1 MSVSFWAWPVSI
13 LVGLLL
19 SYLTYKKLVEKS
31 RNWLIPATFR
41 FMGIALLVWLLFS
54 PTLLLKSVRLE
65 KPVIQL
71 YGDYSL
77 SCRDNV
83 DSIIKYLDRE
93 IQLKYGEK
101 VSIRRLCFAED
112 LTLIHNWDSVRGTGQ
127 FELTRLDKVQTDLI
141 ESSEEVAASIIVS
154 DGIVNKGQSPI
165 LQGKSKH
172 SLVIIGVGDTSVYSD
187 FSIESINANKEVY
200 EGNSTQIEINIK
212 ALQCAGKKAEI
223 EIWNADKKIT
233 SKFWTPKSNTDKE
246 KISLSVKSSTNQLKL
261 RAFIKSKEVEETYM
275 TNNSRIKLIDV
286 VKKKKQV
293 WIIYGKLNPDIKVLS
308 NVINASNRYA
318 VKTISEDDVR
328 DILADICIFHG
339 IQKSQLIQDC
349 NNREIPFWTFLNSP
363 SSVVVANRISGA
375 KITKLLRSKW
385 QSITAGQNEVFNDY
399 LTPNESLLL
408 SWGAL
413 ESPVLKASAIKEN
426 ILLYQIWNDIKTEYP
441 LFFKSGSQ
449 KNQLWFLGENIWKW
463 NLQHHKHNSN
473 SQGFKD
479 WVMNNINWLNLDA
492 STRKGIKCNIGDGE
506 WVRGRENIISIIEK
520 DAAGRIRMDT
530 KLKAEITDSS
540 GKKIE
545 IPLVKNAQSYKMGYV
560 PTNSG
565 LHQINVRSDLNPE
578 GTTVFW
584 SVKEQSVENT
594 NKVARFNL
602 LRNWVSHNNGDFIK
616 ATELKKIF
624 VKLDQL
630 KLESAR
636 SFEESK
642 QSSLNELGFI
652 LAILILCF
660 SIEWFL
666 RKWLGKI

>member
-1 MSVSFWAWPVSI
+1 
-13 LVGLLL
+13 
-19 SYLTYKKLVEKS
+19 
-31 RNWLIPATFR
+31 
-41 FMGIALLVWLLFS
+41 MGIALLVWLLFS

-200 EGNSTQIEINIK
+200 EGNSTQIEIDIK

-408 SWGAL
+408 SWGPL

-492 STRKGIKCNIGDGE
+492 STRKGIKCNMGDGE

-642 QSSLNELGFI
+642 QSSLNELGII

>member
-31 RNWLIPATFR
+31 RNWLIPAIFR

-93 IQLKYGEK
+93 IQIKYGEK
-101 VSIRRLCFAED
+101 VSIRRQCFAED
-112 LTLIHNWDSVRGTGQ
+112 LTLINNWDSVRGTGQ
-127 FELTRLDKVQTDLI
+127 FELTRLDKVQTDLF

-165 LQGKSKH
+165 LQGKAKH
-172 SLVIIGVGDTSVYSD
+172 SLFIVGVGDTSVYSD

-200 EGNSTQIEINIK
+200 EGNSTQIEIDIK

-233 SKFWTPKSNTDKE
+233 SKYWTPKSNTDKE

-261 RAFIKSKEVEETYM
+261 RAFIKSKEIEETNM

-286 VKKKKQV
+286 VKRKKQV

-308 NVINASNRYA
+308 NVINSSNRYA

-385 QSITAGQNEVFNDY
+385 QSIIAGQNEAFNDY

-408 SWGAL
+408 SWGAI

-426 ILLYQIWNDIKTEYP
+426 ILLYQVWNDIKTEYP

-463 NLQHHKHNSN
+463 NLQHYKHNSN

-492 STRKGIKCNIGDGE
+492 STRKGIKCNMGDGE

-545 IPLVKNAQSYKMGYV
+545 IPLVKNAQSYKIGYV

-565 LHQINVRSDLNPE
+565 LHQLIVRSDLNPV
-578 GTTVFW
+578 GTKVFW
-584 SVKEQSVENT
+584 SVKEQSIENT

-602 LRNWVSHNNGDFIK
+602 LRNWASHNNGDFFK
-616 ATELKKIF
+616 ASELKKIF

-636 SFEESK
+636 SFEDSK

>member
-200 EGNSTQIEINIK
+200 EGNSTQIEIDIK

-463 NLQHHKHNSN
+463 NLQHHKLNSN

-492 STRKGIKCNIGDGE
+492 STRKGIKCNMGDGE

>member
-93 IQLKYGEK
+93 IQIKYGEK

-112 LTLIHNWDSVRGTGQ
+112 LTLINNWDSVRGTGQ
-127 FELTRLDKVQTDLI
+127 FELTRLDKVQTDLF

-172 SLVIIGVGDTSVYSD
+172 SLIIVGVGDTSVYSD

-200 EGNSTQIEINIK
+200 EGNSTQIEIDIK

-261 RAFIKSKEVEETYM
+261 RAFIKSKEIEETNM
-275 TNNSRIKLIDV
+275 TNNSLIKLIDV
-286 VKKKKQV
+286 IKRKKQV

-308 NVINASNRYA
+308 NVINSSNRYA

-385 QSITAGQNEVFNDY
+385 QSIIAGQNEAFNDY

-408 SWGAL
+408 SWGAI

-426 ILLYQIWNDIKTEYP
+426 ILFYQVWNDIKTEYP

-463 NLQHHKHNSN
+463 NLQHYKHNSN

-540 GKKIE
+540 GKKTE
-545 IPLVKNAQSYKMGYV
+545 IPLVKNAQSYKTGYV

-565 LHQINVRSDLNPE
+565 LHKINVRSDLNPE

-636 SFEESK
+636 SFEDSK

>member
-200 EGNSTQIEINIK
+200 EGNSTQIEIDIK

-375 KITKLLRSKW
+375 KITKLMRSKW

-463 NLQHHKHNSN
+463 NLQHHKLNSN

-492 STRKGIKCNIGDGE
+492 STRKGIKCNMGDGE

>member
-93 IQLKYGEK
+93 IQIKYGEK

-112 LTLIHNWDSVRGTGQ
+112 LTLINNWDSVRGTGQ
-127 FELTRLDKVQTDLI
+127 FELTRLDKVQTDLF

-172 SLVIIGVGDTSVYSD
+172 SLIIVGVGDTSVYSD

-200 EGNSTQIEINIK
+200 EGNSTQIEIDIK

-261 RAFIKSKEVEETYM
+261 RAFIKSKEIEETNM

-286 VKKKKQV
+286 VKRKKKV

-308 NVINASNRYA
+308 NVINSSNRYA

-385 QSITAGQNEVFNDY
+385 QSIIAGQNEAFNDY

-408 SWGAL
+408 SWGAI

-426 ILLYQIWNDIKTEYP
+426 ILFYQVWNDIKTEYP

-463 NLQHHKHNSN
+463 NLQHYKHNSN

-540 GKKIE
+540 GKKTE
-545 IPLVKNAQSYKMGYV
+545 IPLVKNAQSYKTGYV

-565 LHQINVRSDLNPE
+565 LHKINVRSDLNPE

-636 SFEESK
+636 SFEDSK

>member
-93 IQLKYGEK
+93 IQIKYGEK

-112 LTLIHNWDSVRGTGQ
+112 LTLINNWDSVRGTGQ
-127 FELTRLDKVQTDLI
+127 FELTRLDKVQTDLF

-172 SLVIIGVGDTSVYSD
+172 SLIIVGVGDTSVYSD

-200 EGNSTQIEINIK
+200 EGNSTQIEIDIK

-233 SKFWTPKSNTDKE
+233 SKYWTPKSNTDKE

-261 RAFIKSKEVEETYM
+261 RAFIKSKEIEETNM

-286 VKKKKQV
+286 VKRKKKV

-308 NVINASNRYA
+308 NVINSSNRYA

-385 QSITAGQNEVFNDY
+385 QSIIAGQNEAFNDY

-408 SWGAL
+408 SWGAI
-413 ESPVLKASAIKEN
+413 ESPVLKASAINEN
-426 ILLYQIWNDIKTEYP
+426 ILLYQVWNDIKTEYP

-463 NLQHHKHNSN
+463 NLQHYKHNSN

-540 GKKIE
+540 GKKTE
-545 IPLVKNAQSYKMGYV
+545 IPLVKNAQSYKTGYV

-565 LHQINVRSDLNPE
+565 LHKINVRSDLNPE

-636 SFEESK
+636 SFEDSK

>member
-41 FMGIALLVWLLFS
+41 FMGIALIVWLLFS

-93 IQLKYGEK
+93 IQVKYGEK

-112 LTLIHNWDSVRGTGQ
+112 LTLVNNWDSVRGTGQ
-127 FELTRLDKVQTDLI
+127 FELTRLDKVQTDLF

-172 SLVIIGVGDTSVYSD
+172 SLFIVGVGDTSVYSD

-200 EGNSTQIEINIK
+200 EGNSTQIEIDIK

-233 SKFWTPKSNTDKE
+233 SKYWTPKSNTDKE

-261 RAFIKSKEVEETYM
+261 RAFIKSNEIEETNM
-275 TNNSRIKLIDV
+275 TNNSRIKFIDV
-286 VKKKKQV
+286 VKRKKQV

-318 VKTISEDDVR
+318 VKTIREDDVR

-385 QSITAGQNEVFNDY
+385 QSIIAGQNEAFNDY

-408 SWGAL
+408 SWGAI

-426 ILLYQIWNDIKTEYP
+426 ILLYQVWNDIKTKYP

-463 NLQHHKHNSN
+463 NLQHYKHNSN

-540 GKKIE
+540 GKKTE

-636 SFEESK
+636 SFEDSK

>member
-41 FMGIALLVWLLFS
+41 FMGIALIVWLLFS

-93 IQLKYGEK
+93 IQVKYGEK

-112 LTLIHNWDSVRGTGQ
+112 LTLVNNWDSVRGTGQ
-127 FELTRLDKVQTDLI
+127 FELTRLDKVQTDLF

-172 SLVIIGVGDTSVYSD
+172 SLFIVGVGDTSVYSD

-200 EGNSTQIEINIK
+200 EGNSTQIEIDIK

-233 SKFWTPKSNTDKE
+233 SKYWTPKSNTDKE

-261 RAFIKSKEVEETYM
+261 RAFIKSNEIEETNM
-275 TNNSRIKLIDV
+275 TNNSRIKFIDV
-286 VKKKKQV
+286 VKRKKQV

-308 NVINASNRYA
+308 NVINSSNRYA

-385 QSITAGQNEVFNDY
+385 QSIIAGQNEAFNDY

-408 SWGAL
+408 SWGAI

-426 ILLYQIWNDIKTEYP
+426 ILLYQVWNDIKTKYP

-463 NLQHHKHNSN
+463 NLQHYKHNSN

-540 GKKIE
+540 GKKTE

-636 SFEESK
+636 SFEDSK

>member
-54 PTLLLKSVRLE
+54 PTLLLKSVRFE

-112 LTLIHNWDSVRGTGQ
+112 LTLLNNWDSVRGTGQ

-141 ESSEEVAASIIVS
+141 EPSEQVAASIIVS

-165 LQGKSKH
+165 LKGKSKH
-172 SLVIIGVGDTSVYSD
+172 SLIIVGVGDTSVYSD
-187 FSIESINANKEVY
+187 FSIESINTNKEVY
-200 EGNSTQIEINIK
+200 EGNSTQIEIDIK

-261 RAFIKSKEVEETYM
+261 RAFIKSKEIEETNM

-286 VKKKKQV
+286 VKRKKQI

-308 NVINASNRYA
+308 NIINASNRYA
-318 VKTISEDDVR
+318 VKTISENDVR
-328 DILADICIFHG
+328 DIQADICIFHG
-339 IQKSQLIQDC
+339 IQKAQLIQDC
-349 NNREIPFWTFLNSP
+349 NNREIPFWTFLNST

-375 KITKLLRSKW
+375 KITKLIRSKW
-385 QSITAGQNEVFNDY
+385 QSITAGKNEAFNDY
-399 LTPNESLLL
+399 LTPNESLLQ
-408 SWGAL
+408 SWGAI
-413 ESPVLKASAIKEN
+413 ESPVLKASALKEN
-426 ILLYQIWNDIKTEYP
+426 ILLYQVWNDIKTEYP
-441 LFFKSGSQ
+441 LFFKSGTQ

-463 NLQHHKHNSN
+463 NLQHYKHNSN
-473 SQGFKD
+473 AQGFKD

-506 WVRGRENIISIIEK
+506 WVRGRENIISIIEQ

-545 IPLVKNAQSYKMGYV
+545 IPLVKNAQSYKIGYV

-565 LHQINVRSDLNPE
+565 LHQLIVRSDLNPV
-578 GTTVFW
+578 GTKVFW
-584 SVKEQSVENT
+584 SVKEQSIENT
-594 NKVARFNL
+594 NKAARFNL
-602 LRNWVSHNNGDFIK
+602 LRNWASHNNGDFFK
-616 ATELKKIF
+616 ANELKKIF

-636 SFEESK
+636 SFEDSK

>member
-93 IQLKYGEK
+93 IQIKYGEK

-112 LTLIHNWDSVRGTGQ
+112 LTLINNWDSVRGTGQ
-127 FELTRLDKVQTDLI
+127 FELTRLDKVQTDLL

-172 SLVIIGVGDTSVYSD
+172 SLFIVGVGDTSVYSD

-200 EGNSTQIEINIK
+200 EGNSTQIEIDIK

-233 SKFWTPKSNTDKE
+233 SKYWTPKSNKDKE

-261 RAFIKSKEVEETYM
+261 RAFIKSKEIEETNI
-275 TNNSRIKLIDV
+275 TNNSRIKFIDV
-286 VKKKKQV
+286 VKRKKQV

-308 NVINASNRYA
+308 NVINSSNRYA

-385 QSITAGQNEVFNDY
+385 QSIIAGQNEAFNDY

-408 SWGAL
+408 SWGAI
-413 ESPVLKASAIKEN
+413 ESPILKASAIKEN
-426 ILLYQIWNDIKTEYP
+426 ILLYQVWNDIKTEYP

-463 NLQHHKHNSN
+463 NLQHYKHNSN

-492 STRKGIKCNIGDGE
+492 STRKGIKCNMGDGE

-540 GKKIE
+540 GKKTE

-565 LHQINVRSDLNPE
+565 LHQINVRSNLNPE

-636 SFEESK
+636 SFEDSK

>member
-93 IQLKYGEK
+93 IQIKYGEK

-112 LTLIHNWDSVRGTGQ
+112 LTLINNWDSVRGTGQ
-127 FELTRLDKVQTDLI
+127 FELTRLDKVQTDLF

-172 SLVIIGVGDTSVYSD
+172 SLIIVGVGDTSVYSD

-200 EGNSTQIEINIK
+200 EGNSTQIEIDIK

-261 RAFIKSKEVEETYM
+261 RAFIKSKEIEETNM
-275 TNNSRIKLIDV
+275 TNNSLIKLIDV
-286 VKKKKQV
+286 IKRKKQV

-308 NVINASNRYA
+308 NVINSSNRYA

-385 QSITAGQNEVFNDY
+385 QSIIAGQNEAFNDY

-408 SWGAL
+408 SWGAI

-426 ILLYQIWNDIKTEYP
+426 ILLYQVWNDIKTEYP

-463 NLQHHKHNSN
+463 NLQHYKHNSN

-540 GKKIE
+540 GKKTE
-545 IPLVKNAQSYKMGYV
+545 IPLVKNAQSYKTGYV

-565 LHQINVRSDLNPE
+565 LHKINVRSDLNPE

-636 SFEESK
+636 SFEDSK

>member
-93 IQLKYGEK
+93 IQIKYGEK

-112 LTLIHNWDSVRGTGQ
+112 LTLINNWDSVRGTGQ
-127 FELTRLDKVQTDLI
+127 FELTRLDKVQTDLL

-172 SLVIIGVGDTSVYSD
+172 SLFIVGVGDTSVYSD

-200 EGNSTQIEINIK
+200 EGNSTQIEIDIK

-233 SKFWTPKSNTDKE
+233 SKYWTPKSNKDKE

-261 RAFIKSKEVEETYM
+261 RAFIKSKEIEETNI
-275 TNNSRIKLIDV
+275 TNNSRIKFIDV
-286 VKKKKQV
+286 VKRKKQV
-293 WIIYGKLNPDIKVLS
+293 CIIYGKLNPDIKVLS
-308 NVINASNRYA
+308 NVINSSNRYA

-385 QSITAGQNEVFNDY
+385 QSIIAGQNEAFNDY

-408 SWGAL
+408 SWGAI
-413 ESPVLKASAIKEN
+413 ESPILKASAIKEN
-426 ILLYQIWNDIKTEYP
+426 ILLYQVWNDIKTEYP

-463 NLQHHKHNSN
+463 NLQHYKHNSN

-492 STRKGIKCNIGDGE
+492 STRKGIKCNMGDGE

-540 GKKIE
+540 GKKTE

-565 LHQINVRSDLNPE
+565 LHQINVRSNLNPE

-636 SFEESK
+636 SFEDSK